1 MEPDL
6 PEDKQLLLD
15 RIVSLLS
22 SLPGMAAIALGG
34 SYASGSAHPGSDLD
48 IGLYYHESS
57 PFSIDEVR
65 RVAREVAQGGKPTGG
80 GSFTVTGFYEWG
92 AWVNGGAWIH
102 TPLIKIDFL
111 YRNID
116 QLRRTIDEAGRGL
129 LQHDYDQQPAYGFYS
144 VIYLAETQICL
155 PLYDPQGLIA
165 ALKAQVAVYP
175 PKMKERIILDSLWS
189 AEFTLLHGRGFAEKG
204 DVYNTAGC
212 LTRAAANLT
221 QVLFALNETYFI
233 RDKQVMRV
241 IAGFSLYP
249 AGYVEQVTGILAHPG
264 SSAEEL
270 TRAVER
276 MQAAWQSV
284 VALTGGLYQ
293 AKFQV

>member
-6 PEDKQLLLD
+6 PEDKQQLLD
-15 RIVSLLS
+15 HIVAQLS
-22 SLPGMAAIALGG
+22 IIPGMAAIALGG

-57 PFSIDEVR
+57 PFSLDEVR
-65 RVAREVAQGGKPTGG
+65 RVAGEVAQGGQV
-80 GSFTVTGFYEWG
+80 TVTGFYEWG
-92 AWVNGGAWIH
+92 EWVNGGAWIH
-102 TPLIKIDFL
+102 TPLIKVDFL

-116 QLRRTIDEAGRGL
+116 QLRRTIDEARHGI
-129 LQHDYDQQPAYGFYS
+129 LQHDYGQQPAYGFYS

-155 PLYDPQGLIA
+155 PLYDPQELIA

-221 QVLFALNETYFI
+221 QVLFTLNETYFI
-233 RDKQVMRV
+233 RDKQVMHV
-241 IAGFSLYP
+241 IAGFSLSP

-284 VALTGGLYQ
+284 VNLTNGLYQ
-293 AKFQV
+293 PKFQV